1 MCRGDTGK
9 GVKTRPQLENS
20 RVDFSSGMENVLPCH
35 AKLMEMAR
43 AKMQFAS
50 EFARRLAAVRSPVE
64 FSVSLHK
71 QADWHVPNRRKWLNS
86 VSRGEQA

>member
-20 RVDFSSGMENVLPCH
+20 RVNFSSGMENVLPYH

-64 FSVSLHK
+64 VSLQNSQTSGLPRSKSKEMAEFSV
-71 QADWHVPNRRKWLNS
+71 PR
-86 VSRGEQA
+86 

>member
-1 MCRGDTGK
+1 MCRGDPGK

-64 FSVSLHK
+64 FSVSLQNSQTSGFACSK
-71 QADWHVPNRRKWLNS
+71 SKEMAEFSVPR
-86 VSRGEQA
+86 